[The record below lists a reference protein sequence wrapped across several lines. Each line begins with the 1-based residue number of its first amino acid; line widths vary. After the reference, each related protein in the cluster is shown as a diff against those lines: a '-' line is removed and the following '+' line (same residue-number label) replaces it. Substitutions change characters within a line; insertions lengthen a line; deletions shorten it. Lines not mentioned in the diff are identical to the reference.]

1 MDLFSAIVS
10 LKISLN
16 FPLSISSSISL
27 IKVETVKLF
36 LSIVLFVILHKS
48 WKNSIPEQVSI
59 IYEGISESLSL
70 LFFPESF
77 SWLILLFKVLF
88 IYVASTTDVLLV

>member
-48 WKNSIPEQVSI
+48 
-59 IYEGISESLSL
+59 
-70 LFFPESF
+70 
-77 SWLILLFKVLF
+77 
-88 IYVASTTDVLLV
+88 